1 MLIFA
6 IDDEPKMLRLLHGAI
21 AEAAPGAEIMD
32 FRLGSDA
39 VTRIQEGGLSPDV
52 VFADIQMPGMTGL
65 ELAVRLKQL
74 APETGI
80 VFVTGYD
87 EYAIDAYRLHVGGY
101 IMKPVEASR
110 IREELDHL
118 GSFPPTDTKKLK
130 VRCFGNFEV
139 LWQDTPL
146 EFSRQKTK
154 ELFAYLIDRGGAY
167 CTAGEIIGV
176 LWESSAAVKD
186 ANQYLRVLT
195 GDLTSALNK
204 IGQKEVLLRKRGQ
217 WAVQR
222 NLIDCDYYRM
232 LEGDMNA
239 VNTFRGQYMAQY
251 SWAKLSDLRW
261 REERD
266 PGKPFQSL

>member
-1 MLIFA
+1 MRIFA
-6 IDDEPKMLRLLHGAI
+6 IDDEPKMLRLLHSAI
-21 AEAAPGAEIMD
+21 EEAAPGAEILD
-32 FRLGSDA
+32 FRLGTEA
-39 VTRIQEGGLSPDV
+39 LARIREGGVVPDV
-52 VFADIQMPGMTGL
+52 VFADIQMPGITGL
-65 ELAVRLKQL
+65 ELAVRLKQI

-101 IMKPVEASR
+101 IMKPVEAGR

-118 GSFPPTDTKKLK
+118 GAVSPTDPRKLK

-139 LWQDTPL
+139 LWLDKPL

-176 LWESSAAVKD
+176 LWENSAAVKD

-195 GDLTSALNK
+195 GDLTSALKK
-204 IGQKEVLLRKRGQ
+204 IGQKDVLLRKRGQ

-222 NLIDCDYYRM
+222 SLIDCDYYQM
-232 LEGDMNA
+232 LEGDVNA
-239 VNTFRGQYMAQY
+239 VNAFRGQYMAQY
-251 SWAKLSDLRW
+251 SWAELTTGQLHFMK
-261 REERD
+261 E
-266 PGKPFQSL
+266 